1 VKLLVFKKVGFM
13 RPGRPI
19 QLTLSI
25 AHNAAA
31 ADRVVS
37 LVDANNT
44 VLADLHNGVVNI
56 PKHKLVTNALP
67 AAQAQN
73 LAGPNW
79 NGNPMLT
86 GRTYDSPRSGG
97 RTRSISIRNM
107 HTADDLQV
115 SFDRG
120 VNFFTL
126 AFGESFS
133 DEVSLQFFQVRRSTS
148 TADPML
154 VEILAILV

>member
-1 VKLLVFKKVGFM
+1 M

-25 AHNAAA
+25 SHDALPEN
-31 ADRVVS
+31 RVVS
-37 LVDANNT
+37 LVDAGSN
-44 VLADLHNGVVNI
+44 VIEDLPNGVVNI
-56 PKHKLVTNALP
+56 PKRKLVRNSIP
-67 AAQAQN
+67 AVQAQD

-79 NGNPMLT
+79 AGGPILT
-86 GRTYDSPRSGG
+86 GRNIESPRSGG
-97 RTRSISIRNM
+97 RARSISIRNM
-107 HTADDLQV
+107 HTADSLQV

-126 AFGESFS
+126 GAGESFS

-148 TADPML
+148 TANPMI
-154 VEILAILV
+154 VEVLAILV

>member
-1 VKLLVFKKVGFM
+1 M

-19 QLTLSI
+19 QLTLTI
-25 AHNAAA
+25 AHAAA
-31 ADRVVS
+31 AANRIVS
-37 LVDANNT
+37 RTDATGAVIVD
-44 VLADLHNGVVNI
+44 LPGGIVNI
-56 PKHKLVTNALP
+56 PKHTLVSNAIP

-79 NGNPMLT
+79 NGDPMLT
-86 GRTYDSPRSGG
+86 GHTYDSPRSGG

-107 HTADDLQV
+107 HATDDLQV

-126 AFGESFS
+126 ASGESFS
-133 DEVSLQFFQVRRSTS
+133 DEVSLQFFRVRRSTS
-148 TADPML
+148 TANAML

>member
-1 VKLLVFKKVGFM
+1 M

-19 QLTLSI
+19 QMTLNI
-25 AHNAAA
+25 ANTVDGA
-31 ADRVVS
+31 VT
-37 LVDANNT
+37 LVDAGGNIIE
-44 VLADLHNGVVNI
+44 DLPNGIVNI
-56 PKHKLVTNALP
+56 PKHKRFIGSPGAR
-67 AAQAQN
+67 AQD

-79 NGNPMLT
+79 AGGPILT

-107 HTADDLQV
+107 HTADALQV

-126 AFGESFS
+126 LGGATGGESFA
-133 DEVSLQFFQVRRSTS
+133 DEVSLQFFKVRRSTS
-148 TADPML
+148 TGGVMP
-154 VEILAILV
+154 VEIMIILV

>member
-1 VKLLVFKKVGFM
+1 M

-19 QLTLSI
+19 QMTLSI
-25 AHNAAA
+25 ANTVDGA
-31 ADRVVS
+31 VT
-37 LVDANNT
+37 LVDAGGNT
-44 VLADLHNGVVNI
+44 IEQLPDGIVNI
-56 PKHKLVTNALP
+56 PKHKRFIGSP
-67 AAQAQN
+67 AAQAQD

-79 NGNPMLT
+79 AGGPMLT
-86 GRTYDSPRSGG
+86 GRNYPSPRSGG

-133 DEVSLQFFQVRRSTS
+133 DEVSLQFFKVRRSTA
-148 TADPML
+148 TGGPPATVMP
-154 VEILAILV
+154 VEIMIILV

>member
-1 VKLLVFKKVGFM
+1 M

-25 AHNAAA
+25 SHNAVA

-37 LVDANNT
+37 LVDARS
-44 VLADLHNGVVNI
+44 AIIEDLPNGIVNI
-56 PKHKLVTNALP
+56 PKHKLVNNAIP
-67 AAQAQN
+67 AVQAQD

-79 NGNPMLT
+79 AGGPILT
-86 GRTYDSPRSGG
+86 GRNIESPRSGG

-107 HTADDLQV
+107 HATDSLQV

-148 TADPML
+148 TADPMI
-154 VEILAILV
+154 VEVLAILV